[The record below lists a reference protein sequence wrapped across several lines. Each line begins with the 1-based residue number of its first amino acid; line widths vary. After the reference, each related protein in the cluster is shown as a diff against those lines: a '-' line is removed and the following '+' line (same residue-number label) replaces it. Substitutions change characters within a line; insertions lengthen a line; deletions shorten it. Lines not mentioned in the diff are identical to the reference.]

1 MNYFFSVFLLSAAL
15 GFSSLLP
22 FAFSS
27 FLPGSPLEESELV
40 PPDFLA

>member
-1 MNYFFSVFLLSAAL
+1 MNYFFSVFLLSAL